1 VFVIPWGDRVYVG
14 TTDTDYEGGL
24 DEPVCTAEDV
34 DYLLKALNASITRP
48 VSANEVLGTWAGLR
62 PLVSASADDE
72 EPGRR
77 RRGGG
82 ARAGSS
88 RTADLSRRHKVR
100 QAADGLVTIVGGK
113 LTTYRRMAEDTVDAV
128 AELLRRSG
136 RKVPKSRTDKVPL
149 FGAGGYAELTGPGG
163 EQTLGLPRA
172 TVDHLAGRYGGV
184 ARDVA
189 RLVAD
194 DPDLG
199 RPLVPGL
206 PYLRAEAVYA
216 VRHEMALTLEDV
228 LSRRTRALLLDEA
241 ATAGLAGDVAQLL
254 AGELGWSEE
263 ETAAQVAAFL
273 ALVERQREAARPGSR
288 RDPAEAALD
297 RQVFGSGS

>member
-24 DEPVCTAEDV
+24 EEPVCTADDV
-34 DYLLKALNASITRP
+34 DYLLGALNASITRP
-48 VSANEVLGTWAGLR
+48 VAASEVLGSWAGLR
-62 PLVSASADDE
+62 PLVSDASSA
-72 EPGRR
+72 
-77 RRGGG
+77 
-82 ARAGSS
+82 

-113 LTTYRRMAEDTVDAV
+113 LTTYRRMAEDTIDAV
-128 AELLRRSG
+128 AEGLRRSG

-149 FGAGGYAELTGPGG
+149 FGAGGYTELTGPGG
-163 EQTLGLPRA
+163 EAALGLPRA
-172 TVDHLAGRYGGV
+172 AVDHLAGRYGGA

-189 RLVAD
+189 RLIAD

-206 PYLRAEAVYA
+206 PYLRAEAVHA
-216 VRHEMALTLEDV
+216 VRQEMAVTLEDV

-241 ATAGLAGDVAQLL
+241 ATAGVAGDVARLL
-254 AGELGWSEE
+254 AGELGWSED
-263 ETAAQVAAFL
+263 ETAAQVADFL
-273 ALVERQREAARPGSR
+273 ALVERQREAARPGSK